1 MSIIY
6 CFTDILIT
14 APIERVIQMKEKEKQ
29 KKDKLSYFIE
39 KSSINTDPLGS
50 WTGTPDNPNEE
61 PVQDVDD
68 L

>member
-1 MSIIY
+1 
-6 CFTDILIT
+6 
-14 APIERVIQMKEKEKQ
+14 MKEKEKQ